1 MDEEVDQ
8 KFIKDAERG
17 VQGLF
22 VCAMILGLLVDGLSI
37 FDIKYARYI
46 LIIETFVL
54 VLYTFVPRKSKELA
68 EYDLFIAVIINS
80 FCYSC
85 EFMCD
90 KFMSIL
96 IFLICHLY
104 LMPKIYEE
112 RNMSPSDICYSLFL
126 AAILFAVFTLIA
138 ISFSYLA

>member
-1 MDEEVDQ
+1 M
-8 KFIKDAERG
+8 II
-17 VQGLF
+17 GL
-22 VCAMILGLLVDGLSI
+22 IVDGISI
-37 FDIKYARYI
+37 FDIRYARYL

-68 EYDLFIAVIINS
+68 VYDLFIAVIINS

-96 IFLICHLY
+96 AFLICHLY

-112 RNMSPSDICYSLFL
+112 INMSPSNICYSLFL

-138 ISFSYLA
+138 ICLSYLA